1 MSNDVVLKATK
12 REVIGKK
19 LNALRAEGNAPA
31 VVHDH
36 GKASIHIT
44 IPHSELK
51 RAYFSAGKH
60 APVKLKVDDKQYTAL
75 IKDVTYKPATQIILH
90 TVFQAVKAN
99 ETVTAEV
106 PLKLSDE
113 IPAERA
119 SLLVVNGIDHVEVE
133 ALPKDLVDSIEVDA
147 SVLVEAGDKIT
158 VADLKAP
165 EGITIK
171 TDAEQLVASVEVPK
185 DQVAEADAAAEAL
198 AEDAGVSPEE
208 ADTSTEGGGTNSGEG
223 KDEHDV
229 QPTDEA
235 G

>member
-12 REVIGKK
+12 REALGKK

-36 GKASIHIT
+36 GKESIHIT
-44 IPHSELK
+44 LPHSELK
-51 RAYFSAGKH
+51 RAYFAAGKH

-75 IKDVTYKPATQIILH
+75 IKDVVFKPATQIILH

-99 ETVTAEV
+99 ETVSAEV
-106 PLKLSDE
+106 PLKLTEE
-113 IPAERA
+113 IPAVRA

-133 ALPKDLVDSIEVDA
+133 ALPKDLVDFIEVDA

-165 EGITIK
+165 EGVTIK
-171 TDAEQLVASVEVPK
+171 TDSEQLVASVEMPR
-185 DQVAEADAAAEAL
+185 DQIAEADAAAAEL
-198 AEDAGVSPEE
+198 AADAGTDTEAEAGSQDAAEE
-208 ADTSTEGGGTNSGEG
+208 AESEESKE
-223 KDEHDV
+223 E
-229 QPTDEA
+229 
-235 G
+235 

>member
-1 MSNDVVLKATK
+1 VSNEVVLKATK
-12 REVIGKK
+12 RDVLGKK

-36 GKASIHIT
+36 GKDSIHIT
-44 IPHSELK
+44 LPHSELK
-51 RAYFSAGKH
+51 RAYYAAGKH
-60 APVKLKVDDKQYTAL
+60 APVKIKLDDKQYTAL
-75 IKDVTYKPATQIILH
+75 IKDVVYKPATQIILH

-99 ETVTAEV
+99 ETVSAEV

-158 VADLKAP
+158 VADLKSP
-165 EGITIK
+165 EGVTIK
-171 TDAEQLVASVEVPK
+171 TDPEQLVASVEMPK
-185 DQVAEADAAAEAL
+185 DQIAEADAAAAEL
-198 AEDAGVSPEE
+198 AADAGVPE
-208 ADTSTEGGGTNSGEG
+208 ADDEAESETSGEAA
-223 KDEHDV
+223 KTE
-229 QPTDEA
+229 EE
-235 G
+235 